1 MSHLLCLGI
10 GVPTPL
16 LVGRPL
22 LLRGQRLRHAH
33 RGRSGCGRIKI
44 CLFGRVTTERERERG
59 DIREI
64 VGVWV
69 WYLYTFRLH
78 WLVSFLPFVLLSQTF
93 QSHLSD
99 CVGRERTIH
108 QAFSINIHNSV
119 ICVNFGVWF
128 C

>member
-1 MSHLLCLGI
+1 MPTGAEV
-10 GVPTPL
+10 GV
-16 LVGRPL
+16 VGSKFVFL
-22 LLRGQRLRHAH
+22 AGSLQ
-33 RGRSGCGRIKI
+33 
-44 CLFGRVTTERERERG
+44 RERERG

-69 WYLYTFRLH
+69 WYLYTCRLH